1 MAERVD
7 RRHQT
12 ELRLSQIEFKETLN
26 QFGLMENSKISI
38 KCFKAQNLFLTDPPK
53 ISKAYRDGTLEP

>member
-12 ELRLSQIEFKETLN
+12 ELRLSQIEFSEILN
-26 QFGLMENSKISI
+26 QFGIMEDSKIKI
-38 KCFKAQNLFLTDPPK
+38 KCFEAQDLILTDPK
-53 ISKAYRDGTLEP
+53 I